1 MTSGEASMYKQ
12 EYTYRCPLKCPIHK
26 KCFIIKVTEEIKE
39 PLTVLQKCPA
49 SEADIKI
56 TIGNP
61 RPP

>member
-1 MTSGEASMYKQ
+1 MYKQ

-39 PLTVLQKCPA
+39 PITVLQKCLA
-49 SEADIKI
+49 RKSDIKI
-56 TIGNP
+56 TIGNT